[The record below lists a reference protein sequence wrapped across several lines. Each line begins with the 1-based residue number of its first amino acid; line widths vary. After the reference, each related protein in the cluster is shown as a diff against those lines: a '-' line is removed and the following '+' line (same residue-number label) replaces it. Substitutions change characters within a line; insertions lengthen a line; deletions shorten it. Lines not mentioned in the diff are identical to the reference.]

1 MNKNDF
7 YNGTLKLGLYQR
19 RFIAN
24 RDIDTWKEYSMNI
37 TSFKLIRNN
46 SIDTVDIND
55 STQEPEE
62 PQTPQ
67 GDVVSEPIDLNPKI
81 LALKLL
87 LLKRMKKIKKKKL
100 KKLKLKLLVKE
111 L

>member
-1 MNKNDF
+1 
-7 YNGTLKLGLYQR
+7 
-19 RFIAN
+19 
-24 RDIDTWKEYSMNI
+24 MNI

-46 SIDTVDIND
+46 SIIDTVDIND

-67 GDVVSEPIDLNPKI
+67 GDVVSEPIDLNLKI

-87 LLKRMKKIKKKKL
+87 LLKRMKKIKRSG
-100 KKLKLKLLVKE
+100 
-111 L
+111 

>member
-1 MNKNDF
+1 
-7 YNGTLKLGLYQR
+7 
-19 RFIAN
+19 
-24 RDIDTWKEYSMNI
+24 MNI

-67 GDVVSEPIDLNPKI
+67 GDVVSEPIDLNPKNSPEAI
-81 LALKLL
+81 AAEKDEED
-87 LLKRMKKIKKKKL
+87 KKKRL
-100 KKLKLKLLVKE
+100 KEAEIKAAGQRALEAIINDKDLQAAFIDNLVLE
-111 L
+111 IIC